1 MITLASLVV
10 NSTADGPEQPTSAR
24 SAHPGYSFCV
34 RLFSVKARSIA
45 AARPTRPRPT
55 LAVTLSGMDSI
66 KLLSVGEAPLSVA
79 EVYES
84 VADVPSAGGIAL
96 FSGVV
101 RNNDE
106 GRAVMELGYSAH
118 PSVEDRLREV
128 VEKAIAQYPIKA
140 VSAVH
145 RIGDL
150 KIGDI
155 AVIVA
160 VACPKRG
167 EAFDACRQ
175 IIDDI
180 KETVPIWKHERF
192 ADGGTEWVG
201 AEG

>member
-1 MITLASLVV
+1 MDAVRMLA
-10 NSTADGPEQPTSAR
+10 
-24 SAHPGYSFCV
+24 
-34 RLFSVKARSIA
+34 
-45 AARPTRPRPT
+45 
-55 LAVTLSGMDSI
+55 
-66 KLLSVGEAPLSVA
+66 VGEAPLSVGQ
-79 EVYES
+79 VYES

-101 RNNDE
+101 RNEDG
-106 GRAVMELGYSAH
+106 GRAVTKLSYSAH
-118 PSVEDRLREV
+118 PSVNERLREV
-128 VEKAIAQYPIKA
+128 VEKAIARYPIRA

-145 RIGDL
+145 RVGDL
-150 KIGDI
+150 TIGDI

-180 KETVPIWKHERF
+180 KETVPIWKHQAF

>member
-1 MITLASLVV
+1 MVLHHARYVRFERVASGSDPDFCL
-10 NSTADGPEQPTSAR
+10 TSGLLPVAVAPSRAR
-24 SAHPGYSFCV
+24 GTMQGRPPV
-34 RLFSVKARSIA
+34 RLPA
-45 AARPTRPRPT
+45 
-55 LAVTLSGMDSI
+55 MDVI
-66 KLLSVGEAPLSVA
+66 KMLGVGEAALSVA
-79 EVYES
+79 DVYAS

-96 FSGVV
+96 FAGVV
-101 RNNDE
+101 RDEDE
-106 GRAVMELGYSAH
+106 GRAVADLGYSAH
-118 PSVEDRLREV
+118 PSVETYLREV
-128 VEKAIAQYPIKA
+128 AEKAIAQYPIQA

-175 IIDDI
+175 IIDQI
-180 KETVPIWKHERF
+180 KDSVPIWKHQRF
-192 ADGGTEWVG
+192 ADGDAEWVG